1 MRLKHTLLILLML
14 PFMLFAQKKE
24 KGLIYGKIIDDN
36 NNVLELVNIAVMG
49 TSYGTSSNIRGQY
62 ELELPA
68 NTPLEVVFSFIG
80 YEQKKMTISLKDGE
94 ERKIDVVLHSMSTTL
109 PETVISDRQINSAT
123 ITRIDAR
130 QITLVPG
137 SGAGG
142 VEDIV
147 KTLPGVSSTN
157 ELSSQYNVRGGN
169 FDENLI
175 YINGIEIYKPFLV
188 GSGQQEGMSVINPK
202 LVSNIDF
209 SAGGFSAEYGDKLSS
224 ALDITYKKPL
234 IPAASLALSFLGA
247 EAHAEGTSLHHR
259 LSYLIGAR
267 YKNNKYILGNM
278 ETKGIYQ
285 PNFTDI
291 QGILSYNIS
300 PKLEMSAFGY
310 YSRNNYTMIPEN
322 RETDFGNIQMS
333 HRITIYFDGKESSNY
348 NTGLGA
354 LTLNYSP
361 NEDLN
366 LKLIASTYSA
376 VESENYDIQGQYWIG
391 LLETNPGSEQSGNVV
406 SNQGVGTYIE
416 HARNDFYSQVFNI
429 DHKGAYK
436 NDLFTLKWG
445 ARYQRQHFDDIINEW
460 EMIDSAGYS
469 LPHPADSIGIT
480 TNNNHNFNIN
490 HLSKGHN
497 ILDINNIDGF
507 IHNEWTLNTQNADI
521 VTLSLGLRAN
531 YWGYNKE
538 VNVSP
543 RVGIAYKPSWNGDM
557 LFRLSGGVYVQPPF
571 YRELRLFDGSLVSP
585 DEATTQKSY
594 QAVLTHEYNFT
605 AWDRPFVLTSEI
617 YYKYLKDIIPYEVD
631 NIRIKYYA
639 DQKATGYA
647 AGMDVRINGEFVKGI
662 DSWASLSIM
671 KSAENIKYY
680 LSPTGAILSQS
691 QVNNGAEHV
700 GDTIIRGIPRP
711 SDQRLNFSIFF
722 QDYLPYIPSFKV
734 NLKLVFGTGLPFGTP
749 YGERYTQ
756 KMRMSH
762 YRRVDIGFSKQL
774 IDETSSFKK
783 GNPLSRVRN
792 CWVSLEIFN
801 LLGISNVSS
810 YMWVTDV
817 YNIQYAVPNYLT
829 PRQINL
835 KLVAE
840 F

>member
-1 MRLKHTLLILLML
+1 MRFRCTLLILMMI
-14 PFMLFAQKKE
+14 PFLLLGQDNDTY
-24 KGLIYGKIIDDN
+24 IYGKITDN
-36 NNVLELVNIAVMG
+36 NGNSLELVNVAVLG
-49 TSYGTSSNIRGQY
+49 TSYGVSSNSRGQY
-62 ELELPA
+62 ELHLPA
-68 NTPLEVVFSFIG
+68 DTLLNVVYSFVG
-80 YEQKKMTISLKDGE
+80 YHQITKEIKLKSGE
-94 ERKIDVVLHSMSTTL
+94 HRKIDVSLSSGSTTL
-109 PETVISDRQINSAT
+109 SDVIVSDKQISSAT
-123 ITRIDAR
+123 ITRLDAR
-130 QITLVPG
+130 EIAMIP
-137 SGAGG
+137 SSSAGG
-142 VEDIV
+142 VEDLV

-188 GSGQQEGMSVINPK
+188 GSGQQEGMSVINPS

-224 ALDITYKKPL
+224 ALDITYKKPV
-234 IPAASLALSFLGA
+234 IPAASLSLSLLSA
-247 EAHAEGTSLHHR
+247 EAHAEGSVMKNR

-278 ETKGIYQ
+278 ETKGVYQ
-285 PNFTDI
+285 PNFTDF

-300 PKLEMSAFGY
+300 PRLEVSAFGY
-310 YSRNNYTMIPEN
+310 YSRNSYLMVPET
-322 RETDFGNIQMS
+322 RETDFGNIQAA

-354 LTLNYSP
+354 FTLNYSP

-376 VESENYDIQGQYWIG
+376 MESENYDVQGQYWIG
-391 LLETNPGSEQSGNVV
+391 QLETNPGSEQTGNVI

-429 DHKGAYK
+429 DHKGAFK

-445 ARYQRQHFDDIINEW
+445 ARYQHQHFDDFINEW
-460 EMIDSAGYS
+460 EMVDSAGFS
-469 LPHPADSIGIT
+469 LPHPTDSIGSPNPPHPLFDIR
-480 TNNNHNFNIN
+480 HI
-490 HLSKGHN
+490 SKGHN
-497 ILDINNIDGF
+497 ILNINNLDGF
-507 IHNEWTLNTQNADI
+507 VNSEWSFNSDKDDI
-521 VTLSLGLRAN
+521 MTLSLGLRAN
-531 YWGYNKE
+531 YWGYNNE
-538 VNVSP
+538 VNISP
-543 RVGIAYKPSWNGDM
+543 RAGFALKPSWNHDM
-557 LFRLSGGVYVQPPF
+557 LFRLSGGIYVQPPF
-571 YRELRLFDGSLVSP
+571 YRELRMFDGSLVKP
-585 DEATTQKSY
+585 QDATTQKSY
-594 QAVLTHEYNFT
+594 QVVLTHEYKFE
-605 AWDRPFVLTSEI
+605 AWERPFLLTTEI

-631 NIRIKYYA
+631 NIRIKYFA

-647 AGMDVRINGEFVKGI
+647 TGMDIRINGEFVKGI
-662 DSWASLSIM
+662 ESWASLSFM

-680 LSPTGAILSQS
+680 LSSNGTILSQTD
-691 QVNNGAEHV
+691 VNNGADFV
-700 GDTIIRGIPRP
+700 CDTLIKGIPRP
-711 SDQRLNFSIFF
+711 SDQKVNFSIFF
-722 QDYLPYIPSFKV
+722 QDYIPYIPSFKV
-734 NLKLVFGTGLPFGTP
+734 NLKLVFGTGMPFGAP
-749 YGERYTQ
+749 YSERYKHTL
-756 KMRMSH
+756 RMSP

-774 IDETSSFKK
+774 ISETTSFKK
-783 GNPLSRVRN
+783 GNPLSFVKN
-792 CWVSLEIFN
+792 CWISLEIFN

-810 YMWVTDV
+810 YMWVTDI